1 MLDSSIPDE
10 LVFNQMKDVAS
21 NVAEELSIDNIE
33 FRVGLMLYS
42 SRADVIVQLNRLSKK
57 RDIIQAIKQTI
68 YRPGKSNLADAMDYV
83 RQNMFTNRYGD
94 LYFARKLI
102 VLFTGVDQSS
112 NAYDAFRAAE
122 KAEREQI
129 NIYSV
134 GFYLNNTFEIDEVST
149 YPLNI
154 HRYFINGD
162 GDLNDVPR
170 DLARSRAY
178 LLKSY
183 KNLFHVCNRNVLVF
197 NIEVVPY
204 SAI

>member
-10 LVFNQMKDVAS
+10 HVFNQMKDVAS

-68 YRPGKSNLADAMDYV
+68 YRPGDSNLAGAMDYV

-102 VLFTGVDQSS
+102 VLFTDVDQSS

>member
-204 SAI
+204 SVI

>member
-170 DLARSRAY
+170 DIARSRAY

-204 SAI
+204 SVI

>member
-10 LVFNQMKDVAS
+10 LVLNQMKDVAS

-204 SAI
+204 SVI

>member
-10 LVFNQMKDVAS
+10 HVFNQMKDVAS

-68 YRPGKSNLADAMDYV
+68 YRPGDSNLAGAMDYV

-162 GDLNDVPR
+162 GDLNDVAR